1 MKNTFEFCVLI
12 GFAVI
17 IYNMTFP
24 KENFM
29 CKLVNSATMISLIA
43 AAVSL
48 TI

>member
-1 MKNTFEFCVLI
+1 MKNTFEFYVLF

-24 KENFM
+24 KESFM
-29 CKLVNSATMISLIA
+29 CKLVNSITIVVLVIA
-43 AAVSL
+43 AVAV